1 MSAHQSVAALRPVDE
16 AGRDRVVKGD
26 CAGLIHLSEGELESR
41 LGEPA
46 TRRRVGS
53 DTWLIFSAEGLDVRV
68 RCEPADDGSTSR
80 VASWTAS
87 FKPGYDTLAQAARA
101 VGLWPIA
108 APDLP
113 ADQVY
118 EPLVRRPLPCPV
130 RGTVYSLT
138 ALVRGGCFAQLS
150 VFDEA
155 PDWL

>member
-1 MSAHQSVAALRPVDE
+1 MTT
-16 AGRDRVVKGD
+16 GD

-53 DTWLIFSAEGLDVRV
+53 DTWLIFSSNGLDVRV
-68 RCEPADDGSTSR
+68 RCEPAEDGRTNR

-87 FKPGYDTLAQAARA
+87 FHPGYDTLAQAARA

-113 ADQVY
+113 ADQVF

-130 RGTVYSLT
+130 RGAVYSLT
-138 ALVRGGCFAQLS
+138 ALVRGGCFTQLS
-150 VFDEA
+150 VFDEE

>member
-1 MSAHQSVAALRPVDE
+1 MTT
-16 AGRDRVVKGD
+16 GD

-41 LGEPA
+41 LGQPV

-53 DTWLIFSAEGLDVRV
+53 DTWLIFSSHGLDVRV
-68 RCEPADDGSTSR
+68 RCEPDDDGRANR

-87 FKPGYDTLAQAARA
+87 FQPGYDTLAQAARA
-101 VGLWPIA
+101 VGLWPVA

-113 ADQVY
+113 ADQVL

-130 RGTVYSLT
+130 RGAVYSLT
-138 ALVRGGCFAQLS
+138 ALVREGCFTQLS
-150 VFDEA
+150 VFDEQ